1 MNPTPRLP
9 LLPTLSLALGQTL
22 IWAATFYLFPAL
34 LLHFEAETDWS
45 KTELT
50 AAFTGSLLVAAGF
63 SATMGRFI
71 DAGSGSRAMI
81 GGMIAAATIL
91 VGLSQ
96 ATEYWQ
102 FALAWLLI
110 GVTMAASLYEP
121 CFAML
126 VRHLGDQA
134 RPAITR
140 ITLVAGFAGTVAF
153 PLANWI
159 AADAGWRL
167 AVLAFAA
174 LVVLAALPATIF
186 GLTQLKKL
194 PIADAGTPSTNGNPK
209 KHRYAFWLLAI
220 AFALTAINHGM
231 LINHLLPLLAE
242 RGVGS
247 VLAVTAASVIGP
259 MQVFG
264 RVVMI
269 ATERSVSTRATTIFC
284 FLAMTAAIV
293 CLFLA
298 GAATWLI
305 FAFIMLHGAP
315 WGVMSIVRP
324 AVTRDVLGG
333 AGFGLKSG
341 RINALSL
348 AGSALAPFGGAL
360 IWQLSGYSAMLMV
373 AFVLMIAASVI
384 IVAGTARNRGVS
396 C

>member
-1 MNPTPRLP
+1 MQSHLEF
-9 LLPTLSLALGQTL
+9 LPTLSIAVGQTL

-34 LLHFEAETDWS
+34 LLHFEAETGWS
-45 KTELT
+45 KAALT
-50 AAFTGSLLVAAGF
+50 GAYTGSLLVAATC
-63 SATMGRFI
+63 SPLVGRFI
-71 DAGSGSRAMI
+71 DSGKGNRAMI
-81 GGMIAAATIL
+81 GGLLAAVALL
-91 VGLSQ
+91 VALSQ
-96 ATEYWQ
+96 VTVYWQ
-102 FALAWLLI
+102 FAAIWLLL
-110 GVTMAASLYEP
+110 GTVMAASLYEP

-126 VRHLGDQA
+126 VRHLGDRA

-159 AADAGWRL
+159 AVNAGWRI

-174 LVVLAALPATIF
+174 LIVFVALPATIF
-186 GLTQLKKL
+186 GLMQLKKL
-194 PIADAGTPSTNGNPK
+194 PIADTGPPTENAKPNG
-209 KHRYAFWLLAI
+209 HRRAFWLLAI

-231 LINHLLPLLAE
+231 LINHILPLLAE

-284 FLAMTAAIV
+284 FFAMTAAVV

-298 GAATWLI
+298 GASTWLI
-305 FAFIMLHGAP
+305 FAFIALHGAP

-333 AGFGLKSG
+333 AGFGLNSG

-348 AGSALAPFGGAL
+348 AGAALAPFGASL
-360 IWQLSGYSAMLMV
+360 IWQVGGYDAVLITG
-373 AFVLMIAASVI
+373 FVLMAAGSMT
-384 IVAGTARNRGVS
+384 IVAATSRH
-396 C
+396 